1 MRTRILLFLTACIAA
16 IGVEIL
22 RVYFIMP
29 FPGSQEDETLHIA
42 YFIHLNLW
50 WLRSLGVLLVLL
62 TGFRLFTVRKPTAR
76 IVLAAG
82 AGLYLLVLYL
92 FNFRFLADKMF
103 IQMEMPVYAMGE
115 DNKVEDDDLVL
126 GLTLGGEVAA
136 YPVEI
141 IGYHHQVRDVVGGM
155 PVMITY
161 CTVCRTGRVFSPT
174 VGGEPETFRLVG
186 MDHYNAM
193 FEDSRTRSWWRQV
206 TGEAVAGK
214 LKGAKLQ
221 ELPSEQMKLS
231 AWLRM
236 HPDSRVLQPDTLY
249 KEKYE
254 GLALYDEGKEFGR
267 LERRDSLS
275 WQDKSW
281 VVGVPMGLAAARAYD
296 WNELLAAGV
305 LNDTLA
311 GEPVL
316 IGVETDSASF
326 HVFRRSAGLATLDFI
341 RVDSVNELQDVQTG
355 SRWTWDGR
363 CVEGTLNGTSL
374 ERVQAYQEY
383 WHSWRTFR
391 PNTTTYWSK

>member
-1 MRTRILLFLTACIAA
+1 MRARVLLFLTACILAVG
-16 IGVEIL
+16 IEIL

-29 FPGSQEDETLHIA
+29 FPGSQEDETLHAA
-42 YFIHLNLW
+42 YFIHQNLV
-50 WLRSLGVLLVLL
+50 WLRGIGVLLLLL
-62 TGFRLFTVRKPTAR
+62 TGFRLISERKRKAR
-76 IVLAAG
+76 ITLAAG
-82 AGLYLLVLYL
+82 AGFYLLVLYL

-103 IQMEMPVYAMGE
+103 MQMEAPVFATGE
-115 DNKVEDDDLVL
+115 NNKVDGNDLVL
-126 GLTLGGEVAA
+126 GLTLGGESAA
-136 YPVEI
+136 YPLEI
-141 IGYHHQVRDVVGGM
+141 IGYHHQVRDVVGGI

-161 CTVCRTGRVFSPT
+161 CTVCRTGRVFSPV

-193 FEDSRTRSWWRQV
+193 FEDSRTCSWWRQV
-206 TGEAVAGK
+206 TGEAVTGK
-214 LKGAKLQ
+214 LKGTKLQ

-236 HPDSRVLQPDTLY
+236 HPGTRVLQPDTLY
-249 KEKYE
+249 TKKYE
-254 GLALYDEGKEFGR
+254 GLSLYDEGRKTGR

-281 VVGVPMGLAAARAYD
+281 VVGVPVGLAAARAYD
-296 WNELLAAGV
+296 WNELIAAGV
-305 LNDTLA
+305 INDTLA

-316 IGVETDSASF
+316 IGVEMDSASF
-326 HVFRRSAGLATLDFI
+326 HVFNRSSGLLSLDFI
-341 RVDSVNELQDVQTG
+341 RIDSVNEMQDIQTG

-363 CVEGTLNGTSL
+363 CVEGPLNGSLL

-391 PNTTTYWSK
+391 PNTTTYRSK

>member
-1 MRTRILLFLTACIAA
+1 
-16 IGVEIL
+16 
-22 RVYFIMP
+22 
-29 FPGSQEDETLHIA
+29 
-42 YFIHLNLW
+42 
-50 WLRSLGVLLVLL
+50 
-62 TGFRLFTVRKPTAR
+62 
-76 IVLAAG
+76 
-82 AGLYLLVLYL
+82 
-92 FNFRFLADKMF
+92 
-103 IQMEMPVYAMGE
+103 
-115 DNKVEDDDLVL
+115 
-126 GLTLGGEVAA
+126 
-136 YPVEI
+136 
-141 IGYHHQVRDVVGGM
+141 
-155 PVMITY
+155 
-161 CTVCRTGRVFSPT
+161 
-174 VGGEPETFRLVG
+174 

-214 LKGAKLQ
+214 LKGTKLQ

-254 GLALYDEGKEFGR
+254 GLALYDEGKESGR

-281 VVGVPMGLAAARAYD
+281 VVGVPGGLAAARAYD
-296 WNELLAAGV
+296 WNELIAAGV
-305 LNDTLA
+305 INDTLA

-316 IGVETDSASF
+316 IGVEMDSASF
-326 HVFRRSAGLATLDFI
+326 HVFNRSSGLLSLDFI
-341 RVDSVNELQDVQTG
+341 RIDSVNELQDIQTG

-363 CVEGTLNGTSL
+363 CVEGTLNGSSL

-391 PNTTTYWSK
+391 PNTTTYRSK